1 MKKKLISDLN
11 RIGIIGNVRFE
22 RLDTHAVRY
31 EVKANGMTFDDG
43 YFTTE
48 KDSPNSKEAM
58 LLRWEKFLISLK
70 P

>member
-1 MKKKLISDLN
+1 MKKKFISDLTKL
-11 RIGIIGNVRFE
+11 GITGSVMFE

-31 EVKANGMTFDDG
+31 EVKANGKTFDDG

-48 KDSPNSKEAM
+48 KDSANSKEAM